1 MQIND
6 LIYDLLLEHNCV
18 IIPKVGAFVGN
29 YQSAQINNLN
39 HKIYPPSKKIT
50 FNKSLNQNDGLLI
63 DYVAGHNNIKYEEA
77 EQIVLKWAKN
87 INDLLAQQEL
97 IDFPKVGRLFNDSLG
112 KTRFE
117 QFTQNNLLKDAF
129 GLQEVIAFPL
139 QKEKQN
145 HLETSATKVI
155 PITTPIKPQ
164 QNINYK
170 LITTA
175 AAVMLLIVYSWYVGF
190 QTNLFKGGNFHFSE
204 LNPFSS
210 KVCEIYKPRIEK
222 PYPVTTLDIE
232 AISLPKE
239 KRYISFSLFLEEEA
253 KKVPNKIVDLKSDEF
268 AKPDSTKV
276 ALTQPK
282 NISSGMYQI
291 VVGCFKESENATKFI
306 DKLRKKGYK
315 NSGLI
320 DIWNGLHRVRIDAY
334 SNKQDALDA
343 LAAVK
348 AKENSGAWIVKK

>member
-6 LIYDLLLEHNCV
+6 FIYDLLLDHNCV

-29 YQSAQINNLN
+29 YKSAQINNLN

-63 DYVAGHNNIKYEEA
+63 DYVATKNNIKYEKA
-77 EQIVLKWAKN
+77 EQNVLRWAKN
-87 INDLLAQQEL
+87 INELLAQQEL
-97 IDFPKVGRLFNDSLG
+97 IDFPKVGRLFNDSIG

-117 QFTQNNLLKDAF
+117 QYSHHNLLKDAF

-139 QKEKQN
+139 KKEKQTPA
-145 HLETSATKVI
+145 EKPAAKVI
-155 PITTPIKPQ
+155 PIASQSKPQ
-164 QNINYK
+164 RTINYK

-175 AAVMLLIVYSWYVGF
+175 AAIALLLIYSWYLGF
-190 QTNLFKGGNFHFSE
+190 QTNLFKGGNFHYSE

-210 KVCEIYKPRIEK
+210 KVCEIYKPRLAK
-222 PYPVTTLDIE
+222 PYPVTSLDFE
-232 AISLPKE
+232 ALSVPKE
-239 KRYISFSLFLEEEA
+239 KRYIPFSLFFENETKTA
-253 KKVPNKIVDLKSDEF
+253 KTKIVDLKSEEF

-276 ALTQPK
+276 ALTLPK

-334 SNKQDALDA
+334 TNKQDALDA
-343 LAAVK
+343 LGAVK
-348 AKENSGAWIVKK
+348 AKENAGAWIVKK